1 LLKIDYD
8 LGEDYYDS
16 SNNLATSEF
25 DGGTKAKVNAPKDN
39 FYFNNNPFKLLGNKI
54 DEQASSTLDS
64 TNRIAEEFM
73 IKDIRESNPKRSLLN
88 GWTNSSK
95 RTMSKQK
102 VNKVKKNMSY
112 TSSGNLSQ
120 IKIDV
125 DTKIINT
132 KSSNTVILLVL

>member
-132 KSSNTVILLVL
+132 KSSNTVILIVL